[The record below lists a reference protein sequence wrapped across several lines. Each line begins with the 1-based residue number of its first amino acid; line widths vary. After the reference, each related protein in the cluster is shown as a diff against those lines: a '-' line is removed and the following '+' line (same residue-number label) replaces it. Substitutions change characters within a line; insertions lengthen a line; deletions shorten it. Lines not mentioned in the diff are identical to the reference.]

1 MAEKN
6 WNAQRTYFT
15 AITNGNAARL
25 SLNRKNCRSS
35 GVFILLEIALETVK
49 KTRRLPALTSRI

>member
-6 WNAQRTYFT
+6 WNAQRTYFA

-25 SLNRKNCRSS
+25 SLNRKKTAGVQEFSFSS
-35 GVFILLEIALETVK
+35 K
-49 KTRRLPALTSRI
+49 